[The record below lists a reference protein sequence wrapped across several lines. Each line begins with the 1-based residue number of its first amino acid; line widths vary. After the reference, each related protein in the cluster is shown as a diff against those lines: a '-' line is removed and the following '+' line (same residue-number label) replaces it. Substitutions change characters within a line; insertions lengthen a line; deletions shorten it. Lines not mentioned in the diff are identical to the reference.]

1 MAEVIDRDLG
11 WKKICDG
18 YRALNGKTIKA
29 GVLKGAGSYKGV
41 SISQVAKWNEYG
53 TDNGHIPSR
62 PFIAI
67 ATDENKGWQSE
78 VKMQVGRINS
88 SADVNGALNTI
99 GKKMKEDIKSVFG
112 DRSKLRP
119 NAPSTIAKKGFDAPL
134 IDTGKLQE
142 AIDFEVK

>member
-11 WKKICDG
+11 WKDIMHCF
-18 YRALNGKTIKA
+18 RRLNGKTIKA
-29 GVLKGAGSYKGV
+29 GVLEGAGSEANGA
-41 SISQVAKWNEYG
+41 SIAEVATYNEYG
-53 TDNGHIPSR
+53 TRRIPSR

-67 ATDENKGWQSE
+67 ATDESKGWQGE
-78 VKMQVGRINS
+78 IKRQVGGITS

-99 GKKMKEDIKSVFG
+99 GEQMKKDIKNVIG
-112 DRSKLRP
+112 DRSKLKP

-142 AIDFEVK
+142 AIDYEVK

>member
-11 WKKICDG
+11 WKDIMHG
-18 YRALNGKTIKA
+18 FRRLNGKTIKA
-29 GVLKGAGSYKGV
+29 GVLEGAGNEANGA
-41 SISQVAKWNEYG
+41 SIAEVATYNEYG
-53 TDNGHIPSR
+53 TRRIPSR

-67 ATDENKGWQSE
+67 ATDESKGWQSE
-78 VKMQVGRINS
+78 VKKQVGGITS

-99 GKKMKEDIKSVFG
+99 GEQMKKDIKNVIG
-112 DRSKLRP
+112 DRSKLKP

>member
-11 WKKICDG
+11 WKDIVQG
-18 YRALNGKTIKA
+18 YRNLHGKTIKA
-29 GVLKGAGSYKGV
+29 GVLQSAGSEKNGV
-41 SISQVAKWNEYG
+41 PISQVATWNEYG
-53 TDNGHIPSR
+53 TSRIPSR

-67 ATDENKGWQSE
+67 ATDESKGWQSE
-78 VKMQVGRINS
+78 VKKQVGGITS

-99 GKKMKEDIKSVFG
+99 GEQMKKDIKNVIG
-112 DRSKLRP
+112 DRSKLKP

>member
-1 MAEVIDRDLG
+1 MIIDKDLG

-18 YRALNGKTIKA
+18 YRALNGKVIKA

-41 SISQVAKWNEYG
+41 PIAQVAKWNEYG
-53 TDNGHIPSR
+53 TKNGHIPSR
-62 PFIAI
+62 PFLAI
-67 ATDENKGWQSE
+67 ATDESKGWPSD
-78 VKMQVGRINS
+78 VKSQIGGINS
-88 SADVNGALNTI
+88 SADVNEALKTI
-99 GKKMKEDIKSVFG
+99 GETMKKDIKNLFG

-142 AIDFEVK
+142 VIDYEVE

>member
-1 MAEVIDRDLG
+1 MVIDKDLG
-11 WKKICDG
+11 WGKICEG
-18 YRALNGKTIKA
+18 YRALNRKTIKA

-41 SISQVAKWNEYG
+41 SISQVATWNEYG
-53 TDNGHIPSR
+53 TSRIPSR

-78 VKMQVGRINS
+78 VKKQVGRIKS

-142 AIDFEVK
+142 VIDYEVK

>member
-11 WKKICDG
+11 WKDIMHG
-18 YRALNGKTIKA
+18 FRRLNGKTIKA
-29 GVLKGAGSYKGV
+29 GVLEGAGSEANGA
-41 SISQVAKWNEYG
+41 SIAEVATYNEYG
-53 TDNGHIPSR
+53 TSRIPSR

-67 ATDENKGWQSE
+67 ATDESKGWQSE
-78 VKMQVGRINS
+78 VKKQVGGITS

-99 GKKMKEDIKSVFG
+99 GEQMKKNIKNVIG
-112 DRSKLRP
+112 DRSKLKP